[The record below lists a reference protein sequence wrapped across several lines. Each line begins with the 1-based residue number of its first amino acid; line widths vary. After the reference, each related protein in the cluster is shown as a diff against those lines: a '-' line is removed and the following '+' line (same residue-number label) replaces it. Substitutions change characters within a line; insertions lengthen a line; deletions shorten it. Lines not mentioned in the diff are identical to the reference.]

1 MNKVLSTIV
10 VLFWAVS
17 VGMGQLGDLKKLDA
31 YFDALERNDKFM
43 GSVAVSKAGTLLY
56 SRSLGYSDVEGKRK
70 ADNGSIYRIG
80 SISKTFTTVLVMKAV
95 ETNRLQLD
103 QSIDVF
109 FPKIK
114 NADLITIRHLLQH
127 RSGIPNF
134 TDDLGYLTWNSTPK
148 SEADMLAL
156 LEGSGSAFRPGAQ
169 AAYSN
174 SNFVLLSYI
183 LERVY
188 QQKYADLLQE
198 HIVRPLGLKNT
209 YYGGKI
215 NPSKN
220 ECFSYKKM
228 GDWIVETETDSSI
241 PLGAGGIVSTPL
253 DLIHF
258 SDALFGGKLLS
269 QERLQLMRTLQDGFG
284 LGLFQI
290 PFYEKKG
297 YGHTGGL
304 EGFSSIF
311 VHFPTD
317 SLSFALT
324 SNGTNMNNNDIAIAV
339 LSSVYG
345 KPFDI
350 PEFKQL
356 ELRSVDLDVY
366 LGVYASSQLPLKI
379 TITKDQATLI
389 AQATGQPSFPLEATS
404 KDTFKFEQADVV
416 MEFDPAEK
424 TLLLKQGGGR
434 FLFTKE

>member
-1 MNKVLSTIV
+1 
-10 VLFWAVS
+10 
-17 VGMGQLGDLKKLDA
+17 
-31 YFDALERNDKFM
+31 
-43 GSVAVSKAGTLLY
+43 
-56 SRSLGYSDVEGKRK
+56 
-70 ADNGSIYRIG
+70 
-80 SISKTFTTVLVMKAV
+80 
-95 ETNRLQLD
+95 
-103 QSIDVF
+103 
-109 FPKIK
+109 
-114 NADLITIRHLLQH
+114 
-127 RSGIPNF
+127 
-134 TDDLGYLTWNSTPK
+134 
-148 SEADMLAL
+148 
-156 LEGSGSAFRPGAQ
+156 
-169 AAYSN
+169 
-174 SNFVLLSYI
+174 
-183 LERVY
+183 
-188 QQKYADLLQE
+188 
-198 HIVRPLGLKNT
+198 
-209 YYGGKI
+209 
-215 NPSKN
+215 
-220 ECFSYKKM
+220 
-228 GDWIVETETDSSI
+228 
-241 PLGAGGIVSTPL
+241 L

-297 YGHTGGL
+297 YGHTGGID
-304 EGFSSIF
+304 GFSSIF

-356 ELRSVDLDVY
+356 DLRSVDLDVY